1 MGFIESLEQKN
12 QNALSSQPSALS
24 FKKRIF
30 MAFSKENRANTLSGI
45 LFVALFSASATYLA
59 DFSFLKNLGISPLIV
74 GILLGMVYANTLRDK
89 LPAKWV
95 PGIQF
100 SMKIILRAAIIFYG
114 FRVTFQ
120 NIEQVGVAGII
131 TSASIVTFTFI
142 IGYFV
147 GTKILGLDKDTAMLV
162 SVGSSICGAAA
173 VLATEPVVKAEPYKS
188 AVAVGTVVIFGTIAM
203 FLYPYLFKA
212 GLVPLDIKEM
222 GIYIGGTVHEVAHV
236 VTAGNS
242 IGEESAKYAVI
253 VKMIRVMLIAPFLLI
268 LGFWLSKKKSTDRVK
283 KTTITIPW
291 FALFFIAVAGFNSL
305 DLLPNKLVDNINKL
319 DTFALTMAMT
329 AMGME
334 TNIAK
339 FKNVGLKPIYLA
351 FVLFLWLIFGGFYI
365 VKFALNF

>member
-1 MGFIESLEQKN
+1 
-12 QNALSSQPSALS
+12 
-24 FKKRIF
+24 

-59 DFSFLKNLGISPLIV
+59 DFPSLKNLGISPLIV
-74 GILLGMVYANTLRDK
+74 GILLGMVYANTLRNK
-89 LPAKWV
+89 LPAEWV

-120 NIEQVGVAGII
+120 NIEQVGIPGII
-131 TSASIVTFTFI
+131 TSASVVTLTFI

-147 GTKILGLDKDTAMLV
+147 GTKILKLDEDTTMLV
-162 SVGSSICGAAA
+162 SAGSSICGAAA
-173 VLATEPVVKAEPYKS
+173 VLATEPVVKGEPYKS
-188 AVAVGTVVIFGTIAM
+188 AVAVGTVVIFGTTAM
-203 FLYPYLFKA
+203 FLYPYLYKA
-212 GLVPLDIKEM
+212 GFIPFDAKDM
-222 GIYIGGTVHEVAHV
+222 GIYIGGTIHEVAHV

-242 IGEESAKYAVI
+242 VGEETAKYAVI
-253 VKMIRVMLIAPFLLI
+253 VKMIRVMMIAPFLLV
-268 LGFWLSKKKSTDRVK
+268 LGYWLAKKRGGQEGK
-283 KTTITIPW
+283 KTSITIPW
-291 FALFFIAVAGFNSL
+291 FAVFFIVVAGVNSL
-305 DLLPNKLVDNINKL
+305 DMLPHNLVGSINKI

-334 TNIAK
+334 TNVGK

-351 FVLFLWLIFGGFYI
+351 SILFLWLIFGGFYI